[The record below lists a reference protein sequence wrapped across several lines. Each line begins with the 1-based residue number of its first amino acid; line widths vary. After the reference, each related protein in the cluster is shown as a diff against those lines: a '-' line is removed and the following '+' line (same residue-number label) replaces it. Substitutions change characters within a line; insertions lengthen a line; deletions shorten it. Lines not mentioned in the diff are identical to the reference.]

1 MKKGLFIISVIL
13 GALMIAT
20 FGTLKAEITED
31 LQIYEN
37 TLRLHIPANSDS
49 SEDQALKLRIR
60 DKVLAEFS
68 QAIKPLTAKQEA
80 EEMLL
85 GMLDS
90 IKASAEDEISKAG
103 YEYGVSVSLTEEWYP
118 TRVYKSFSLPAGRYT
133 SLKIVLGE
141 GEGDNWWCV
150 MYPPLCLDAA
160 LSEDFSLTPE
170 EEFLISDNGY
180 CVRFKLLEVASG
192 LFDKSK

>member
-1 MKKGLFIISVIL
+1 MMKDTVFTAFCLLLCTLLIVIIP
-13 GALMIAT
+13 
-20 FGTLKAEITED
+20 TEAD
-31 LQIYEN
+31 AAIYDD
-37 TLRLHIPANSDS
+37 TIRLHILAPSDS
-49 SEDQALKLRIR
+49 YEDQALKLRIR

-68 QAIKPLTAKQEA
+68 QAIKPLTAKQAA
-80 EEMLL
+80 EEMLSD
-85 GMLDS
+85 MLDR

-160 LSEDFSLTPE
+160 LSEDSSLTPE